1 MGEVVEI
8 TTICEKNTAIKLLN
22 FISNF
27 YNVKYNILKINTMD
41 DWEYKNLVCVDNID
55 IDVINKKIMVI
66 EARIGNNYSGVT
78 IEKKN
83 KIYVCEIWINPINE
97 ISQTEYESLTNV
109 CVDFFKDNDDIHALG
124 IGKELCINYDNG
136 IINGIINSHN
146 VDLWIVSKNYKFK
159 SIQKNIVF
167 I

>member
-41 DWEYKNLVCVDNID
+41 DLEYKNL
-55 IDVINKKIMVI
+55 
-66 EARIGNNYSGVT
+66 
-78 IEKKN
+78 
-83 KIYVCEIWINPINE
+83 
-97 ISQTEYESLTNV
+97 V